1 MVHEV
6 YDDGFEHDPGYAYDA
21 VKAEAGDAEQK
32 PALGDE
38 DEYED
43 EGDMLKQDDY
53 WLVINTFFEDK
64 GLVRQQ
70 LESFN
75 EFVETTL
82 QEVVD
87 DNAQLLLDQHQQ
99 YTDNEKDVSV
109 RPEACDHECVR
120 DEERLTGS
128 AGTRSTLGR
137 SICRAQI
144 RPRRMACSRR
154 CTRKRRVC
162 AI

>member
-1 MVHEV
+1 VHEV
-6 YDDGFEHDPGYAYDA
+6 YDDGFEHDPGYAYD
-21 VKAEAGDAEQK
+21 VKAEADQK
-32 PALGDE
+32 PALGD

-109 RPEACDHECVR
+109 REREA
-120 DEERLTGS
+120 
-128 AGTRSTLGR
+128 
-137 SICRAQI
+137 RADG
-144 RPRRMACSRR
+144 
-154 CTRKRRVC
+154 
-162 AI
+162 